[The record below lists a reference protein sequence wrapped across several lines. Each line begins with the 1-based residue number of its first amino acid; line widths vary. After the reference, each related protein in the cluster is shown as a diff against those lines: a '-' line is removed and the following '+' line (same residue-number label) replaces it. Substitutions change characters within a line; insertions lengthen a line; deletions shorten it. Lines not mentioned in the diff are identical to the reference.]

1 MRMRSMQIKSQARLQ
16 KDTETTSL
24 DKMELLQ
31 GVPKKMLF
39 SGKTAITTF
48 KLIQNA
54 KVGDVLENSGYLLHH
69 GH

>member
-1 MRMRSMQIKSQARLQ
+1 MLYENGDQNSEECFINPGLIS
-16 KDTETTSL
+16 TII
-24 DKMELLQ
+24 Q
-31 GVPKKMLF
+31 GVSKKMSF

-54 KVGDVLENSGYLLHH
+54 NVGGVLESSGNLLHY

>member
-1 MRMRSMQIKSQARLQ
+1 MICNGSIEMMKQI
-16 KDTETTSL
+16 
-24 DKMELLQ
+24 Q
-31 GVPKKMLF
+31 GVPKKMSF

-54 KVGDVLENSGYLLHH
+54 KVGGVLENSGYLLQH

>member
-1 MRMRSMQIKSQARLQ
+1 MLSNVNQHLSDYPPVKTGEYIQS
-16 KDTETTSL
+16 
-24 DKMELLQ
+24 
-31 GVPKKMLF
+31 VPKEMVF

-54 KVGDVLENSGYLLHH
+54 KTGGVLENSGYLLQD